1 MARVTVEDCVLKVPN
16 RFELVL
22 LAAQRARELSSGAP
36 MTVDRD
42 DDKNPVVALRE
53 IADETIGLDQL
64 KNALV
69 RGMQKHVE
77 LDEPEEAPEIE
88 IDSSLFGI
96 AAPRGAAPDEPAEA
110 AAEEEEEEEEL
121 TEDAL
126 DEELEEDMLSVD
138 EEADFAEEPGE
149 PEEEPGEEL

>member
-1 MARVTVEDCVLKVPN
+1 MARVTVEDCVLKIPN

-53 IADETIGLDQL
+53 IADETVGLDQL
-64 KNALV
+64 KNSLV
-69 RGMQKHVE
+69 RGLQKHVE
-77 LDEPEEAPEIE
+77 IDEPEEAQEIE

-96 AAPRGAAPDEPAEA
+96 APPRDAEPGEPAE
-110 AAEEEEEEEEL
+110 AAEEEEEEEEEEL
-121 TEDAL
+121 AEDAL
-126 DEELEEDMLSVD
+126 DEELEEDMLSV
-138 EEADFAEEPGE
+138 EEETDFAEEPGE
-149 PEEEPGEEL
+149 EPNEEL

>member
-1 MARVTVEDCVLKVPN
+1 MARVTVEDCVIKIPN

-64 KNALV
+64 KNSLV
-69 RGMQKHVE
+69 RGLQKHVE
-77 LDEPEEAPEIE
+77 IDEPEEAQPIE
-88 IDSSLFGI
+88 LDSSLFGI
-96 AAPRGAAPDEPAEA
+96 AAPSGAEA
-110 AAEEEEEEEEL
+110 GESVEETGEETGEEEGLDGE
-121 TEDAL
+121 AL
-126 DEELEEDMLSVD
+126 DEELEEDMLSV
-138 EEADFAEEPGE
+138 EEEPNFT
-149 PEEEPGEEL
+149 EEPGEEL

>member
-1 MARVTVEDCVLKVPN
+1 MARVTVEDCVLQIPN

-64 KNALV
+64 KSSLV
-69 RGMQKHVE
+69 RGLQKHVE
-77 LDEPEEAPEIE
+77 IDEPEETHSIE
-88 IDSSLFGI
+88 LDSSLFGI
-96 AAPRGAAPDEPAEA
+96 AAPSSAEA
-110 AAEEEEEEEEL
+110 DEAAEETGEEEGLAEE
-121 TEDAL
+121 TL
-126 DEELEEDMLSVD
+126 DEELEEDMLSV
-138 EEADFAEEPGE
+138 EGE
-149 PEEEPGEEL
+149 PDFTEEPGEEL